1 MRCALVVPT
10 YQEAEN
16 IEAFLRAAREALP
29 DAHIVVCDD
38 ASPDGTGE
46 LAEKVGADIG
56 DVEVLHRASK
66 NGLGAAYRHGFAVAL
81 DGGAD
86 IVVQMDVDF
95 SHPHSMLR
103 AMVVAVEDGADV
115 VVGSRYIP
123 GGATPDWSLHR
134 RLLSS
139 WGNLYVRWIL
149 GLEMRDTTS
158 GFRAYRASAL
168 QKIRFETTRFNGYGF
183 QMETAYR
190 LGWSGVTVVELPLVF
205 MDRVRGQSKM
215 SVPIMVEDFALVTWW
230 GVCRRFPAVTDRF
243 RASWLGRRVEER
255 HARSI
260 RGE

>member
-16 IEAFLRAAREALP
+16 IEGFLRAARQALP

-38 ASPDGTGE
+38 NSPDGTGE
-46 LAEKVGADIG
+46 LAEKVGADVG
-56 DVEVLHRASK
+56 DVEVLHRKSK
-66 NGLGAAYRHGFAVAL
+66 DGLGAAYRHGFGVAL
-81 DGGAD
+81 DEGYE
-86 IVVQMDVDF
+86 IVIQMDVDF
-95 SHPHSMLR
+95 SHPHSMLP
-103 AMVVAVEDGADV
+103 AMVTEIENGADV
-115 VVGSRYIP
+115 VVGSRYIA

-139 WGNLYVRWIL
+139 WGNLYARWML

-168 QKIRFETTRFNGYGF
+168 RGIRFETTRFNGYGF
-183 QMETAYR
+183 QIETAYR
-190 LGWSGVTVVELPLVF
+190 LGWAGANIVEHPLVF

-215 SVPIMVEDFALVTWW
+215 SVPIMIEDTALVTWW
-230 GVCRRFPAVTDRF
+230 GVCRRFPKLTDRF
-243 RASWLGRRVEER
+243 RASALGRRVEER

-260 RGE
+260 RGA

>member
-16 IEAFLRAAREALP
+16 IEGFLRAARLALP

-56 DVEVLHRASK
+56 GVEVLHRPSK
-66 NGLGAAYRHGFAVAL
+66 DGLGAAYRHGFAVAL
-81 DGGAD
+81 EAGHE
-86 IVVQMDVDF
+86 IVIQMDVDF
-95 SHPHSMLR
+95 SHPHSMLP
-103 AMVVAVEDGADV
+103 AMVAAVEDGADV

-123 GGATPDWSLHR
+123 GGATPDWSMHR

-139 WGNLYVRWIL
+139 CGNLYARWAL
-149 GLEMRDTTS
+149 GLEMRDATS

-168 QKIRFETTRFNGYGF
+168 RAIRFETTRFNGYGF
-183 QMETAYR
+183 QIETAYR
-190 LGWSGVTVVELPLVF
+190 LGWSEASIVEHPLVF
-205 MDRVRGQSKM
+205 MDRVRGTSKM
-215 SVPIMVEDFALVTWW
+215 SIPIMIEDTALVTWW
-230 GVCRRFPAVTDRF
+230 GVCRRFPHLTDRF
-243 RASWLGRRVEER
+243 RRSALGRRVEER

-260 RGE
+260 RGT